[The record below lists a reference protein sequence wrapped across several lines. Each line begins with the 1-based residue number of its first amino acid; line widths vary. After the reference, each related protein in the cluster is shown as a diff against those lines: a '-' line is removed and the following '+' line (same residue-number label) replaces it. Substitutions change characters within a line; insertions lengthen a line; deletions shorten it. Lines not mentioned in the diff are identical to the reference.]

1 MGELSFSKT
10 DRVNV
15 DHVFIINVLVD
26 QVSNLAGW
34 TLAIEYNPS
43 MLKLQSVKEG
53 NALDTE
59 GKGTFFQQGKI
70 NSKSGTLTGLS
81 SVYLGTGGV
90 EASGALATLT
100 FKAIQRWGK
109 LPAF

>member
-15 DHVFIINVLVD
+15 DQVFIINVLVD

-43 MLKLQSVKEG
+43 MLKLLSVK
-53 NALDTE
+53 E

-109 LPAF
+109 